1 MASGNFE
8 ITKKNYERKL
18 WTEAMLRALVVKG
31 KLTEEEFAEITG
43 RNYTLLG

>member
-18 WTEAMLRALVVKG
+18 WTEAMLRAMVTKG
-31 KLTEEEFAEITG
+31 KLTEKEFAQITE
-43 RNYTLLG
+43 REFNT